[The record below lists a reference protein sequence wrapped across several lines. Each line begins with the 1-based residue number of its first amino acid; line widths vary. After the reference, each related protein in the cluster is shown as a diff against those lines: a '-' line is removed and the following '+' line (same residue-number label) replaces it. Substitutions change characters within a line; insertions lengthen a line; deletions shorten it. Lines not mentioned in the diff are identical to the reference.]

1 MAHHQNDQARQK
13 DDPRLSG
20 ASNAALKCG
29 FTSFLAKS
37 LLAAMLVTPA
47 LAQVCP
53 YDPSCIDNPYGAG
66 SPYNPNSINNPYG
79 PYGSPYSNKSVNNP
93 YATDA
98 PKLYDSDGKY
108 LGRLSS
114 NPYDPDSTSNP
125 YGRYGSSFSP
135 DSINNPFGAGNPFNP
150 SPVYVVPQ

>member
-1 MAHHQNDQARQK
+1 MQNKQHLLNDIYKITENLTATLRLF
-13 DDPRLSG
+13 RLSLFV
-20 ASNAALKCG
+20 APLVAIL
-29 FTSFLAKS
+29 LAKP
-37 LLAAMLVTPA
+37 V

-53 YDPSCIDNPYGAG
+53 YDPSCVDNPYGAG

-98 PKLYDSDGKY
+98 PKLYDSEGKY

-125 YGRYGSSFSP
+125 YGRYGSPFSP

-150 SPVYVVPQ
+150 NPVYVVPQ